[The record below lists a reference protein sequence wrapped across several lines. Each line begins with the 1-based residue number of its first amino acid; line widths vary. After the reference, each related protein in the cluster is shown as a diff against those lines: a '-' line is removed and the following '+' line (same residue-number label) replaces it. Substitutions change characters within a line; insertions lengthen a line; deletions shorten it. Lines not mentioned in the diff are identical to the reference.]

1 MVPARILPIA
11 ELPLTSSGKADS
23 GGTYILDPKVEIPW
37 KDIGW
42 DGAVSKPGK

>member
-11 ELPLTSSGKADS
+11 ELPLTSSGKVR
-23 GGTYILDPKVEIPW
+23 LMVDPKVEIPW

-42 DGAVSKPGK
+42 DGAVSKPGKSW